1 MKSCPFCGRAI
12 DDDAIYCS
20 GCGREIDAHD
30 EITHNPITE
39 AMLHYDEMPEP
50 ETRRKHGIVRCPRCG
65 EHNLHP
71 MNETS
76 TSVQTSG
83 GGYSSSKGCLGWL
96 LFGPIGLL
104 CGGLGQKQRTSV
116 NTVNKLFWICN
127 ECGFKFR
134 NLDDWA
140 KEIDIKE
147 KQQKLNQYSAI
158 ALVVLSL
165 LFMMM
170 GGGME
175 LLGILFLA
183 IAAMNGILA
192 FTLIQIIKRERTDY
206 EKLRDE
212 SLE

>member
-12 DDDAIYCS
+12 DDDAVYCS
-20 GCGREIDAHD
+20 GCGRKIDAHD

-50 ETRRKHGIVRCPRCG
+50 ETRRKYGIVRCPRCG

-71 MNETS
+71 IDETS
-76 TSVQTSG
+76 TSVHTSG

-96 LFGPIGLL
+96 LFGPIGFL
-104 CGGLGQKQRTSV
+104 CGGMGQQQKASV
-116 NTVNKLFWICN
+116 STVHKLFWICN
-127 ECGFKFR
+127 DCGFKFR

-140 KEIDIKE
+140 KEINTKV

-158 ALVVLSL
+158 VLGVLSL
-165 LFMMM
+165 LFLMM

-175 LLGILFLA
+175 VLGILFLVIA
-183 IAAMNGILA
+183 ITNGILA
-192 FTLIQIIKRERTDY
+192 VTLSQIVKREQSDY
-206 EKLRDE
+206 ERLQDE
-212 SLE
+212 SLD